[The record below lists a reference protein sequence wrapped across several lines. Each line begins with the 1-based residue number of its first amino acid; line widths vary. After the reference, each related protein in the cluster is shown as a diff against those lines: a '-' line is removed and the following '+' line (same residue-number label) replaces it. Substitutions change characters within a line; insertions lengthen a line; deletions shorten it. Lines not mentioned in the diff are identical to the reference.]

1 MTADILDTGAPALS
15 ATTDMPAVPEAK
27 PDTALAA
34 VAQPADQQAA
44 VDQGKPEGEQTAEP
58 ETPEAEEQADEHAEE
73 TPSEGKKPGISERF
87 SKITADRRAAEEA
100 RRAADAR
107 ADKLAENLEK
117 ALLTINELSKTKVD
131 PGKTDEDPRPVR
143 THFDDPNAY
152 DEALIEWSTRVA
164 TKTAVANVEAE
175 RLKSEEAKKREDA
188 NRALTAEQEK
198 IRTQWLEKRD
208 KALEIYTDYEAVAER
223 EDLQISFPM
232 AQAIATSD
240 NGPDIA
246 YHLGKNPKE
255 AERIA
260 AMVMPGQF
268 SADGKPIPDFG
279 RQMFEIGRISA
290 ALSNPKKPEISKA
303 PPPIK
308 PTGSRQ
314 NVATVDPETET
325 GDEYYARRQAE
336 LRASRG
342 R

>member
-1 MTADILDTGAPALS
+1 MTADILNTGAPALS
-15 ATTDMPAVPEAK
+15 ATSDMPAPPEVK
-27 PDTALAA
+27 PDTALAE

-44 VDQGKPEGEQTAEP
+44 VDQGKTVTEAETPPAETEVQEAEQTQ
-58 ETPEAEEQADEHAEE
+58 ETQ
-73 TPSEGKKPGISERF
+73 TEGKKGGINERF

-117 ALLTINELSKTKVD
+117 ALSTISDLSKAKVE
-131 PGKTDEDPRPVR
+131 PAKPEEDPRPVR
-143 THFDDPNAY
+143 TNFDDPNAY

-175 RLKSEEAKKREDA
+175 RLKSEETRKREEQT
-188 NRALTAEQEK
+188 RALTAEQEK
-198 IRTQWLEKRD
+198 VRTQWLEKRD
-208 KALEIYTDYEAVAER
+208 KALEKYADYEEVAER
-223 EDLQISFPM
+223 QDLQISMPM

-268 SADGKPIPDFG
+268 THEGQPIPDYG

-290 ALSNPKKPEISKA
+290 ALSNQIKTQVSKA

-314 NVATVDPETET
+314 NAATISPEEET
-325 GDEYYARRQAE
+325 GDQYYARRQAE

-342 R
+342 H